1 MSNEDNDSMI
11 GLYTLLIGVAYCIM
25 GLALFTNTFIGFES
39 IFIPADMF
47 QGAMLA
53 IVGAVF
59 VKGFVDKGR
68 GDVEWKA
75 YLSVGSLLAGIL
87 FALYLFMMLSNGLGL
102 VLGFEDWLE
111 WTPIEQF
118 QPGLWLFIIVL
129 PGAYMASKMNRSY

>member
-1 MSNEDNDSMI
+1 MSNEGNDSMI
-11 GLYTLLIGVAYCIM
+11 GIYTLLIGVSYVIM
-25 GLALFTNTFIGFES
+25 GLALFANTFVGFES

-68 GDVEWKA
+68 GDADWKA
-75 YLSVGSLLAGIL
+75 FFTVGSLLAGIL
-87 FALYLFMMLSNGLGL
+87 FALYLFMMLANGLGF

-129 PGAYMASKMNRSY
+129 PAAYLASKMSKT